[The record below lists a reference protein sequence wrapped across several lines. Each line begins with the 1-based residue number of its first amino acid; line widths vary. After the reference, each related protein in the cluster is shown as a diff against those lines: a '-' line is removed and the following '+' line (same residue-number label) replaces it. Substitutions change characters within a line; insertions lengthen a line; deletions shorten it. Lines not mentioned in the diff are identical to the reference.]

1 MEKNKSFKIEG
12 LLMRFSFAL
21 RGSCVAIAMAAI
33 AVPAS
38 SFGIGLQ
45 PTTVEMSIQPGE
57 RQRQVINIG
66 NVHQEDAISLTLGL
80 ADWELD
86 ENGQIRL
93 APPGESV
100 SSAADWVRFSPAFVT
115 LNPGETE
122 QVIVDMAAP
131 IRITRQGD
139 YRFALIASTLLP
151 EERSGQSGVWKKYQI
166 ASLFYLTM
174 GEGESKPV
182 ISQAALTQSTEGEQ
196 ALVFNLENSGNSHAR
211 LRGEIEI
218 SGDSGESIRAPI
230 NNLVV
235 LHEATRK
242 YRLPLTQAVPE
253 NPALRVTLEDIHAPQ
268 TGGGSIRLD
277 PYVTPLAIETLPA
290 PTETLEDASPAL
302 E

>member
-1 MEKNKSFKIEG
+1 
-12 LLMRFSFAL
+12 MRISHVLKA
-21 RGSCVAIAMAAI
+21 SCVAIAMAATAI
-33 AVPAS
+33 PAS

-86 ENGQIRL
+86 ENGQISL
-93 APPGESV
+93 TPPGDTP
-100 SSAADWVRFSPAFVT
+100 SSAANWVRFSPAFVT

-122 QVIVDMAAP
+122 QVIVDMSAP
-131 IRITRQGD
+131 IRIDRQGD

-174 GEGESKPV
+174 GNGESKPE
-182 ISQAALTQSTEGEQ
+182 ITAATLTKSPEGED
-196 ALVFNLENSGNSHAR
+196 ALVFELENSGNSHAR

-218 SGDSGESIRAPI
+218 SGDSGDTIRAPI

-235 LHEATRK
+235 LHEASRT
-242 YRLPLTQAVPE
+242 YRLPLTENVPS
-253 NPALRVTLEDIHAPQ
+253 NPELRVTLEDIHAPQ
-268 TGGGSIRLD
+268 SSAGTVRLT
-277 PYVTPLAIETLPA
+277 PYKTALSVTEIA
-290 PTETLEDASPAL
+290 PSPEAEENDAPNLE
-302 E
+302 

>member
-1 MEKNKSFKIEG
+1 
-12 LLMRFSFAL
+12 MRISTAI
-21 RGSCVAIAMAAI
+21 RAGCVVLAMTAM

-45 PTTVEMSIQPGE
+45 PTTVEMAIQPGE

-66 NVHQEDAISLTLGL
+66 NVHQEDTISLTLGL
-80 ADWELD
+80 ADWALD
-86 ENGQIRL
+86 ENGQIKL
-93 APPGESV
+93 DPPGETD

-131 IRITRQGD
+131 IRIDREGD

-166 ASLFYLTM
+166 ASLFYLTL
-174 GEGESKPV
+174 GQGESKPA
-182 ISQAALTQSTEGEQ
+182 ITAATLTSSPEGEK
-196 ALVFNLENSGNSHAR
+196 ALVFELENNGNAHSR

-218 SGDSGESIRAPI
+218 TGDTGAAIRAPI

-235 LHEATRK
+235 LHEASRT
-242 YRLPLTQAVPE
+242 YRMPLTEDVPS
-253 NPALRVTLEDIHAPQ
+253 NPELRVTLEDIHAPQ
-268 TGGGSIRLD
+268 SSSGTVQLD
-277 PYVTPLAIETLPA
+277 PFKTDLTYVDTAPMIEAPEDEASTL
-290 PTETLEDASPAL
+290 D
-302 E
+302 